1 MPPTASQADWS
12 VPPDYI
18 IKELVARM
26 LARLYKDSS
35 AGLHGVAPM
44 LLKGAWY
51 DFEVAS
57 ILFV

>member
-1 MPPTASQADWS
+1 ME
-12 VPPDYI
+12 
-18 IKELVARM
+18 ELVARM
-26 LARLYKDSS
+26 LAWLDKDSS

-57 ILFV
+57 ELFV